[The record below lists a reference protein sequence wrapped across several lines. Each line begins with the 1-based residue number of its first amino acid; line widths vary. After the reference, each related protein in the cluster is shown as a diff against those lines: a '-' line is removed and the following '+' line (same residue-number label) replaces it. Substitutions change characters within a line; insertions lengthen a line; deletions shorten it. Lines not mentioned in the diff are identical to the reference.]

1 MTLKELRRKVTE
13 TLAAGGVSSAEA
25 EAMLLVM
32 YAFDLD
38 KTQVLTKEM
47 TVTDAMVISVRAL
60 ANRRLHGEPIQY
72 IIGGT
77 EFMSL
82 NFWVD
87 KNVLIP
93 RPETELLVE
102 TVIERLRRQ
111 GTEGAGIVD
120 VGSGSGCIG
129 ISLAHYLT
137 DIHVT
142 GIDISPEAVALAQR
156 NAERN
161 RVEKRVHFIIHDI
174 CRGFPPLAHPV
185 DFVVSNPPYIPTQEI
200 SNLQIEVAGYEPF
213 AALDGGEDG
222 LLFYR
227 SIAGSAP
234 LKAGGGLAFE
244 IGFDQGADVADIM
257 ERAGF
262 AEIEILQDLEQRDRV
277 VIGIKK

>member
-13 TLAAGGVSSAEA
+13 TLADGGVSSAEA
-25 EAMLLVM
+25 EAMLLLM
-32 YAFDLD
+32 YAFGLD

-47 TVTDAMVISVRAL
+47 TVTDGMVISVRAL

-161 RVEKRVHFIIHDI
+161 RVEKRVHFITYDI
-174 CRGFPPLAHPV
+174 CRGFPSLAHPV

-234 LKAGGGLAFE
+234 LKAGGG
-244 IGFDQGADVADIM
+244 
-257 ERAGF
+257 
-262 AEIEILQDLEQRDRV
+262 
-277 VIGIKK
+277 

>member
-13 TLAAGGVSSAEA
+13 TLADGGVSSAEA
-25 EAMLLVM
+25 EAMLLLM
-32 YAFDLD
+32 YAFGLD

-161 RVEKRVHFIIHDI
+161 RVEKRVHFITYDI
-174 CRGFPPLAHPV
+174 CRGFPSLAHPV

>member
-1 MTLKELRRKVTE
+1 
-13 TLAAGGVSSAEA
+13 
-25 EAMLLVM
+25 
-32 YAFDLD
+32 
-38 KTQVLTKEM
+38 M
-47 TVTDAMVISVRAL
+47 TVTDGMVISVRAL

-174 CRGFPPLAHPV
+174 CRGFPPLNHPV

-262 AEIEILQDLEQRDRV
+262 AGIEILQDLEQRDRV